1 MSTLKD
7 ILYDARA
14 LLDEYNEDGIVIAD
28 DEVSTLET
36 NLIRYI
42 NMAYQ
47 ESYSSSRYFKEF
59 NILNDRITNLLG
71 DLTNFEIQQFTGDEI
86 NYPNNGVVG
95 AKAYFFTADNDFS
108 VRIEENNGVSWN
120 TLVTL
125 TETPTTLTDYKGII
139 TPTDPSYPIRIV
151 FSGTTFYRY
160 QNVALYDILFK
171 ADDIPDYKPWVRV
184 DMPDDYVELEE
195 VIAEYPVR
203 QYEKSSTYK
212 WEAHKTLVVNYFYDG
227 SIKVIYKPRPD
238 TLVNDTDVL
247 QVPNPIALEFIKY
260 SAAAKAAVNE
270 NPNVVNFF
278 EQKANELKFEAFR
291 EQPASEEKIT
301 DVYFGGGFNGNI

>member
-108 VRIEENNGVSWN
+108 VRIEENNGVGWN
-120 TLVTL
+120 ALITL

-171 ADDIPDYKPWVRV
+171 VDDIPDYKPWVRV